1 MRASHSKAKCLR
13 LKLVARPLLTREQI
27 CIFSVV
33 LALPLL
39 LQGRALVSEQ
49 NQAGNAQC
57 TPTQGSGPVT
67 TAGKKVL
74 QLQQEP
80 HLRTEVQ
87 NIFTKGPMDELWK

>member
-57 TPTQGSGPVT
+57 TPTQGSGPELPQL
-67 TAGKKVL
+67 GKKCFSSSKS
-74 QLQQEP
+74 P
-80 HLRTEVQ
+80 T
-87 NIFTKGPMDELWK
+87 